1 MDLGLETFFESEKR
15 RKTKIVGKKIR
26 QPDKYSSEAKITG
39 ERMSEVPSNVVSL
52 DAARLEKKRK
62 VEPYGFVEEFELAVV
77 YLLCHK
83 KVFFAQV
90 GHLLEA
96 DLMSTPNGKLG
107 VKVAQMHAAERKG
120 VGPGMT
126 YSAMQRARELVSDG
140 KLLEEEF
147 ENFCAMLIRFDILS
161 AKRRPQIDETLAELI
176 PILKRRGRREAIMR
190 GLDCISKGKT
200 LTDVAKQITNI
211 EELSSDSSM
220 FFSFGTRNL
229 DHAALESIRELKY
242 AMRLS
247 TGIRELDDT
256 LGGGLPLRT
265 MGVVIGGAG
274 EGKSIFLEH
283 VGTYGIRRGL
293 NVATASLELDSAFVM
308 SRYFANLSGVLES
321 KIQASEPTTHCEVLQ
336 KLEAQ
341 KLNGMLHVEYFDP
354 GSTTVPQ
361 LREWVTQ
368 CEERSGRKI
377 DLVLVDYADLLKPVS
392 RMQINR
398 YEAAG
403 LVYQALSNW
412 AKEADIWIW
421 TASQAQRKHKL
432 SKHELRTIDEAAD
445 SQEKVRIADL
455 AVTLNCKT
463 DEFSGFKE
471 CTYNIVKFR
480 MGRSG
485 VSVGP
490 IPTEFEYGRMC
501 PNEW

>member
-1 MDLGLETFFESEKR
+1 ME
-15 RKTKIVGKKIR
+15 
-26 QPDKYSSEAKITG
+26 
-39 ERMSEVPSNVVSL
+39 EVPSNVVSL
-52 DAARLEKKRK
+52 DQARLEKRRK

-96 DLMSTPNGKLG
+96 DLMSTPNGRLG

-140 KLLEEEF
+140 KLMEQEF
-147 ENFCAMLIRFDILS
+147 ENFCAMLIKFDILS

-176 PILKRRGRREAIMR
+176 PILKRRGRREAILR

-200 LTDVAKQITNI
+200 LTDVSKQISDI
-211 EELSSDSSM
+211 EGLSTTRLSC
-220 FFSFGTRNL
+220 SFETRNL
-229 DHAALESIRELKY
+229 DQAALESIRELKY

-283 VGTYGIRRGL
+283 AGTFGIRRGL

-308 SRYFANLSGVLES
+308 SRYFSNLSGVLES
-321 KIQASEPTTHCEVLQ
+321 KIQASEPITHCEVLQ

-361 LREWVTQ
+361 LREWVKQ
-368 CEERSGRKI
+368 CEETSGRKI

-412 AKEADIWIW
+412 AKEDDIWIW

-432 SKHELRTIDEAAD
+432 AKHELRTIDEAAD

-455 AVTLNCKT
+455 AITLNCKT
-463 DEFSGFKE
+463 DEFSGFKQ
-471 CTYNIVKFR
+471 CIYNIVKFR

-485 VSVGP
+485 VSIGP

>member
-1 MDLGLETFFESEKR
+1 LDLGLKTFFESEKR

-39 ERMSEVPSNVVSL
+39 DRMEEVPSNVVSL
-52 DAARLEKKRK
+52 DEARLQKKRK
-62 VEPYGFVEEFELAVV
+62 VEPYNFVEEFELAVV

-83 KVFFAQV
+83 KAFFAQV

-120 VGPGMT
+120 VGPGRT

-140 KLLEEEF
+140 KLMEQEF
-147 ENFCAMLIRFDILS
+147 ENFCDMLIKFDILDT
-161 AKRRPQIDETLAELI
+161 KRRPQIDETLVELI
-176 PILKRRGRREAIMR
+176 PILKRRGRRDAIMR

-200 LTDVAKQITNI
+200 LADVSKQISDI
-211 EELSSDSSM
+211 EGLSTTHLSC
-220 FFSFGTRNL
+220 SFETRNL
-229 DHAALESIRELKY
+229 DSHALEAIRELKY

-247 TGIRELDDT
+247 TGIRDLDVA

-265 MGVVIGGAG
+265 MGMVIGGAG

-283 VGTYGIRRGL
+283 VGSQAIRRGL
-293 NVATASLELDSAFVM
+293 NVATATLELDSAFVM
-308 SRYFANLSGVLES
+308 ARYFSNLAGVLES
-321 KIQASEPTTHCEVLQ
+321 NIQASDPTTHCEVLQ
-336 KLEAQ
+336 RLEAQ
-341 KLNGMLHVEYFDP
+341 RLQGILHVEYFDP
-354 GSTTVPQ
+354 GATTVPR
-361 LREWVTQ
+361 LREWVEN
-368 CEERSGRKI
+368 CEETSGRKI
-377 DLVLVDYADLLKPVS
+377 DLVIVDYADLMTPVSKSPVS
-392 RMQINR
+392 R
-398 YEAAG
+398 YEAQG

-445 SQEKVRIADL
+445 SQEKARIADL